1 MTQFAD
7 RMMDVTCE
15 GKCGRDAED
24 TPNCLRP
31 AIYQNER

>member
-7 RMMDVTCE
+7 RMMAVACE

-24 TPNCLRP
+24 TKFLRP
-31 AIYQNER
+31 AVHKNGR